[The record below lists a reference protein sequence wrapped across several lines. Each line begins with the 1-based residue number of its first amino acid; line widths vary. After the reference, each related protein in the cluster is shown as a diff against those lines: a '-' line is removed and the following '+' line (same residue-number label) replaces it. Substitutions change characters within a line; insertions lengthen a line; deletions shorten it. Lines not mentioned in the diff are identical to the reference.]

1 MFKGFRVSGFRVQLV
16 GRLGVLEVR
25 HGSRFSGSQFES
37 PSSEGAR
44 PSRNGWVDKDL
55 TDFTATAGI
64 VLRSGEPGATK
75 FANGFEAA
83 PHVKP

>member
-1 MFKGFRVSGFRVQLV
+1 MRCSRSLAEGSSQSRRGACEQLP
-16 GRLGVLEVR
+16 VR
-25 HGSRFSGSQFES
+25 KSQFRRLQ
-37 PSSEGAR
+37 GALSLSM